1 LKVQKLN
8 KEGITS
14 FRKKMS
20 ERERRK
26 EMRRRKKQQPIFNKF
41 GEGIN
46 M

>member
-26 EMRRRKKQQPIFNKF
+26 ERRRKKQQPIVNKF

>member
-26 EMRRRKKQQPIFNKF
+26 ERRRKKQPPIVNKF

>member
-14 FRKKMS
+14 LRKKMS
-20 ERERRK
+20 ERKRRK
-26 EMRRRKKQQPIFNKF
+26 KKRRKKQQPIVNKL

-46 M
+46 I